1 MKLTKT
7 KVEELF
13 ESSKSIIYDR
23 AEVLELPYSEDFE
36 TFHTKSV
43 SIFKG
48 RDEVFCN
55 IRSRGTLT
63 VEYGTS
69 EVGIEIQND
78 DPTKPTKFIS
88 RYFIVVTGNH
98 KGLRVVTMFSVDE
111 LD

>member
-13 ESSKSIIYDR
+13 ESSEEIIYDR
-23 AEVLELPYSEDFE
+23 AEALDLPYSEDFE
-36 TFHTKSV
+36 TFHTEYTTT
-43 SIFKG
+43 FKG

-69 EVGIEIQND
+69 EVGIAIPND
-78 DPTKPTKFIS
+78 DPTKPIEFID
-88 RYFIVVTGNH
+88 RYFIIVTGNH
-98 KGLRVVTMFSVDE
+98 KGLRVVTMFYVDK
-111 LD
+111 LI

>member
-1 MKLTKT
+1 MRLTKT

-13 ESSKSIIYDR
+13 ESSKEIVYDR
-23 AEVLELPYSEDFE
+23 AEALDLPYSEDFE
-36 TFHTKSV
+36 TFHTEYTTT
-43 SIFKG
+43 FKG

-88 RYFIVVTGNH
+88 RYFIIVTGNH
-98 KGLRVVTMFSVDE
+98 KGLRVITMFSSE
-111 LD
+111 KLI